1 MDISKMSIEEL
12 REYALDLQNKV
23 SDFNSQ
29 TEGFNNKI
37 TEKDKQIE
45 TLNADIQSL
54 KAKNFD
60 LFMKVSN
67 QVNVPHETQEQ
78 QEPSRSLDDITNLML
93 GDE

>member
-1 MDISKMSIEEL
+1 MDISKMTIEEL
-12 REYALDLQNKV
+12 REYALDLQNQV

-45 TLNADIQSL
+45 TLTNDIQSL

-67 QVNVPHETQEQ
+67 QVEVPHETQEP
-78 QEPSRSLDDITNLML
+78 QEPKMSLDDITNLMI

>member
-1 MDISKMSIEEL
+1 MDISKMTIEEL
-12 REYALDLQNKV
+12 REYALDLQNQV

-29 TEGFNNKI
+29 TEGFTNKI

-45 TLNADIQSL
+45 TLTNDIQSL

-67 QVNVPHETQEQ
+67 QVEVPHDTKEQ
-78 QEPSRSLDDITNLML
+78 QEPSKTLDDITNLMI

>member
-12 REYALDLQNKV
+12 REYALDLQNQV

-45 TLNADIQSL
+45 ILNNDIQSL

-67 QVNVPHETQEQ
+67 QVDVPHETQKQ
-78 QEPSRSLDDITNLML
+78 QEPSKTLDDITNLMI